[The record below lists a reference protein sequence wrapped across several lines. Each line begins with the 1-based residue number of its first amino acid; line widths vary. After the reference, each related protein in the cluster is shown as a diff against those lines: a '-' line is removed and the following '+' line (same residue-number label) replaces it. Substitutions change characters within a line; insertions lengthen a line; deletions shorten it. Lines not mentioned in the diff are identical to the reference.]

1 MNPEDYFNLQDVL
14 DDSLKTV
21 FNFLTPDERLE
32 CFKFYIY
39 ENGRILDKD
48 KFYTMDDNWNI
59 FIHEG
64 DILKSHEIEIYLKTD
79 KINEII
85 DKRKR

>member
-1 MNPEDYFNLQDVL
+1 M
-14 DDSLKTV
+14 
-21 FNFLTPDERLE
+21 
-32 CFKFYIY
+32 
-39 ENGRILDKD
+39 LDKD
-48 KFYTMDDNWNI
+48 KFYTMDNDWNI